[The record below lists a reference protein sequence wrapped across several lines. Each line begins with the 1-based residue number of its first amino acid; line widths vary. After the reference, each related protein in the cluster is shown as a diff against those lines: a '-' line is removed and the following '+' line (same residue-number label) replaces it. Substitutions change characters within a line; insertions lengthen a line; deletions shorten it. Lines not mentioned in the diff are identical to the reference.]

1 MKLIRILLTMALLG
15 AWLSLSVSPVSAQDG
30 DGTPDATPPATEIPD
45 PEDAEDGG
53 APLVH
58 VVQDGENL
66 TSIATLY
73 DVSVQDLML
82 VNGLGE
88 EDLIFPG
95 DELIIPGAEGEM
107 VAATYTVEVGDSLA
121 GVAEAFNTT
130 VAEIAAANRLVNPY
144 TLYAGQVLGLVSGT
158 GSASGNL
165 PTGTLHVVQAGETLL
180 TVAARHGVAPE
191 TIAEMNGLA
200 APARLFSGM
209 RLRLPGDEPFQFL
222 PGAWET
228 LQVNP
233 VPLMQGQTMSVYV
246 EHALEGS
253 PEGEFAGQTL
263 RFAPHEE
270 GFVALVGVDAFTEPG
285 RYRLQ
290 LAGEGQ
296 QSWWP
301 FTQQVQVTSANF
313 PTQTIEVS
321 EELAPLLAPEV
332 RAEEDA
338 FLSTIY
344 SEYSPEKMWD
354 GLFQEPVTDTVVT
367 AGYGGARSYN
377 GGPFEIFH
385 TGVDFG
391 GSVGTPIA
399 APAAGTVVYSGT
411 LELRGGTLLIDH
423 GLGVYSG
430 YYHLSEILVEVG
442 QRVEAGEIVAHGG
455 STGLSTGP
463 HLHWELRVLDVA
475 VNGLEWTER
484 LFP

>member
-1 MKLIRILLTMALLG
+1 MKAIRILLTVALLG
-15 AWLSLSVSPVSAQDG
+15 AWIVPVASPVWAQDG
-30 DGTPDATPPATEIPD
+30 ETTPPATEVPD
-45 PEDAEDGG
+45 SEEEEDGG
-53 APLVH
+53 TPLVH
-58 VVQDGENL
+58 VVQDGESL

-73 DVSVQDLML
+73 EVSVQDLML

-88 EDLIFPG
+88 EELIFPG
-95 DELIIPGAEGEM
+95 EELIIPGAEGEA
-107 VAATYTVEVGDSLA
+107 VAATYTVQVGDTLT

-130 VAEIAAANRLVNPY
+130 VAEIAAANGLVSPH

-158 GSASGNL
+158 GSASGAS
-165 PTGTLHVVQAGETLL
+165 PTGTLHVVQPGETLL
-180 TVAARHGVAPE
+180 AVAAQHGLAPA

-200 APARLFSGM
+200 APARLYPGM
-209 RLRLPGDEPFQFL
+209 RLRLPGEEPFQFL
-222 PGAWET
+222 PGAWKSLE
-228 LQVNP
+228 VNP
-233 VPLMQGQTMSVYV
+233 TPVEQGQTMSVHV

-253 PEGEFAGQTL
+253 PEGEFAGQRL
-263 RFAPHEE
+263 MFAPYQE
-270 GFVALVGVDAFTEPG
+270 GFVALVGVDAFMEPG
-285 RYRLQ
+285 RHGLQ
-290 LAGEGQ
+290 LAGEGP

-301 FTQQVQVTSANF
+301 FTQQVQVTAANF

-344 SEYSPEKMWD
+344 SEFTPEQMWD
-354 GLFQEPVTDTVVT
+354 GLFQQPVTDTVVT

-391 GSVGTPIA
+391 GGVGTPIS
-399 APAAGTVVYSGT
+399 APAAGAVVYSGT
-411 LELRGGTLLIDH
+411 LDLRGGTLIIDH

-430 YYHLSEILVEVG
+430 YYHLSEILVDVG
-442 QRVEAGEIVAHGG
+442 QRVETGDIVAHGG

-463 HLHWELRVLDVA
+463 HLHWELRVMDVP
-475 VNGLEWTER
+475 VNGLEWTQR
-484 LFP
+484 TFP

>member
-1 MKLIRILLTMALLG
+1 MKGIRILLTVALLG
-15 AWLSLSVSPVSAQDG
+15 AWLAPVASPARAQEG
-30 DGTPDATPPATEIPD
+30 EETPEATSPATTT
-45 PEDAEDGG
+45 PEQDETT
-53 APLVH
+53 PLVH

-66 TSIATLY
+66 TSIAVQY

-95 DELIIPGAEGEM
+95 DELIIPGAEGDV
-107 VAATYTVEVGDSLA
+107 VAATYTVQAGDSLA
-121 GVAEAFNTT
+121 GIAEAFNTT
-130 VAEIAAANRLVNPY
+130 LAEIAAENGLVSPH
-144 TLYAGQVLGLVSGT
+144 TLHAGQVLGLVSRT
-158 GSASGNL
+158 GSASSNP
-165 PTGTLHVVQAGETLL
+165 PTGTLHVVQPGDTLL
-180 TVAARHGVAPE
+180 TVAAHHGLAPQ

-200 APARLFSGM
+200 APARLFAGM
-209 RLRLPGDEPFQFL
+209 RLRLPGDELFQFL

-228 LQVNP
+228 LQVDP
-233 VPLMQGQTMSVYV
+233 VPLVQGQTMSVYV

-263 RFAPHEE
+263 RFAPYEE

-285 RYRLQ
+285 RYGLQ
-290 LAGEGQ
+290 LAGEGP

-301 FTQQVQVTSANF
+301 FTQQMEITSANF
-313 PTQTIEVS
+313 PTQTVEVS
-321 EELAPLLAPEV
+321 EELAPLLAPEI

-344 SEYSPEKMWD
+344 SQYSPEQMWN

-391 GSVGTPIA
+391 GIVGTPIT

-411 LELRGGTLLIDH
+411 LELRGGTLIIDH
-423 GLGVYSG
+423 GLGVHSG
-430 YYHLSEILVEVG
+430 YYHLSEILVEVD
-442 QRVEAGEIVAHGG
+442 QRVEASEIVAYGG

-463 HLHWELRVLDVA
+463 HLHWELRVLDVP
-475 VNGLEWTER
+475 VNGVQWTER
-484 LFP
+484 EFP